1 MFNFPVVFVD
11 IETTGGG
18 YRTSRVLEIAVIR
31 YENDEIVDEYSTLL
45 DPETH
50 VPAFITG
57 ITGITN
63 QDIQGAPTF
72 SDVAKRLIEIMEGA
86 VFIAHN
92 VNFDYSF
99 IKAEFARMNVPFS
112 LKKLCTVRLSRRMY
126 NYEKG
131 HSLEALIRRHSIP
144 FENRHR
150 ASDDAKAILYFA
162 QNAHSEHGQAAF
174 NEAVH
179 MQMKSQGIPVNLEE
193 TDVKAIS
200 NEPGVYIFKDNK
212 DTVLYVG
219 KSIHM
224 RDRVKSHF
232 QNMAAKEVKIAQQT
246 TKIESIP
253 TKSEV
258 MALLLE
264 SRLVK
269 QLQPVY
275 NRQLRRVNNYCMLVK
290 IEVNGYA
297 QLSYVYGIPG
307 EDAEVGDIYGLYEN
321 KMKAKKWMDI
331 IARTFNL
338 CPKLMGLENT
348 KTSCFWYSLGKCKGA
363 CVATETAGA
372 YNGRFETALK
382 DRKLQSWPY
391 ENEIELSVDSF
402 GSKLVIENWIIKTIR
417 SDIPLLRN
425 TTKVS
430 FDLDEYK
437 IIKKYLNTM
446 PFQNSKRLGTQAQ

>member
-31 YENDEIVDEYSTLL
+31 YENNEIVDEFSTLI
-45 DPETH
+45 DPETY
-50 VPAFITG
+50 VPSFITN

-63 QDIQGAPTF
+63 QDIQGAPKF
-72 SDVAKRLIEIMEGA
+72 RDIAERLIEIMEGA

-99 IKAEFARMNVPFS
+99 IKNEFSLIGVPFS
-112 LKKLCTVRLSRRMY
+112 LKKLCTVRLSRRLY
-126 NYEKG
+126 SYQKG
-131 HSLEALIRRHSIP
+131 HSLEVLIRRHGIP
-144 FENRHR
+144 FQKRHR
-150 ASDDAKAILYFA
+150 ALDDAMAILYFA
-162 QNAHSEHGQAAF
+162 QIAHKEHGPELF
-174 NEAVH
+174 DEAVQL
-179 MQMKSQGIPVNLEE
+179 QMKSQSVPVNLDD
-193 TDVKAIS
+193 TDIKGIS
-200 NEPGVYIFKDNK
+200 NEPGVYIFKDVK
-212 DTVLYVG
+212 GTVLYVG
-219 KSIHM
+219 KSINM

-258 MALLLE
+258 LALLLE

-275 NRQLRRVNNYCMLVK
+275 NRQLRRVNNYCMIVK
-290 IEVNGYA
+290 TETDGYA
-297 QLSYVYGIPG
+297 QLSYVYGLPG
-307 EDAEVGDIYGLYEN
+307 EDAEVGSIYGLYEN

-331 IARTFNL
+331 VTRTFDL
-338 CPKLMGLENT
+338 CPKQMGLENT
-348 KTSCFWYSLGKCKGA
+348 KSTCFWYSLGKCKGA
-363 CVATETAGA
+363 CKGAESALA
-372 YNGRFETALK
+372 YNQRFETALK
-382 DRKLQSWPY
+382 DRKLQSWPFLK
-391 ENEIELSVDSF
+391 EIEVSVDSF
-402 GSKLVIENWIIKTIR
+402 GSKLVIDNWIIKTIR

-437 IIKKYLNTM
+437 IL
-446 PFQNSKRLGTQAQ
+446 KRFFSTNPMTNHLSVNLQI